1 MVVQWTRLVVMRREI
16 SVQSEGGN
24 RCEWAEESRTG
35 CGHGG
40 HNPDYVGAD
49 ENAASGPG

>member
-1 MVVQWTRLVVMRREI
+1 MVTKREI

-24 RCEWAEESRTG
+24 MCERVEGSRTG
-35 CGHGG
+35 FGHGG